1 VETQTLQATVEPTR
15 TDIGLRCVRVV
26 VWAGR
31 EALIIDEADLP
42 TMPGR
47 EAVPGGPPTWVQLAL
62 PWLTRY
68 EQQWFE
74 GSVNPWRDT
83 QAPAVDWTGVEDVL
97 ERVGLGS
104 AALDGDER
112 RLLQCLPFLYARG
125 IARVARE
132 IWGTKPPVAD
142 RLTFFPTA
150 AFRPVGD
157 IERPRFWTVRM
168 TVGVIRNVV
177 VTVRLPDL
185 WWDDESG
192 HFGYT
197 PDGPLDMARRFVPV
211 ADDLTA
217 HDVAEAISLQ
227 QASTARAVT
236 YQVRTRVTDIERR
249 WRLDV
254 ASSTRASRDDAL
266 EDVRSVIEMTDH
278 VFQLDRQVSRLL
290 RRLEPGSSGTTDRH
304 TPPEIA
310 VRYRFALDELRSLAG
325 NCNLASEA
333 VGQAITTGDQEDRE
347 RFHFVAAVLASA
359 ILIPTLVAS
368 IYGANVNLPA
378 EDSWRGFI
386 ALLLF
391 IVAFAVAGLF
401 VIAES
406 LRRGWVPGTA
416 RLRGRPVRIGAA
428 AVAALAFAGGVLEV
442 M

>member
-1 VETQTLQATVEPTR
+1 METQTLHPTVEPTR

-26 VWAGR
+26 VWNGR
-31 EALIIDEADLP
+31 EPLIIDEADLQ
-42 TMPGR
+42 TTLDR
-47 EAVPGGPPTWVQLAL
+47 HAVPAGPIWVQLAL
-62 PWLTRY
+62 PWLTLY

-83 QAPAVDWTGVEDVL
+83 QAPDVDWTGVEDVL

-157 IERPRFWTVRM
+157 IKRPRFWTVRM

-192 HFGYT
+192 KFGYT
-197 PDGPLDMARRFVPV
+197 PDGPLDMPRRFLPI

-236 YQVRTRVTDIERR
+236 HQVRTRVTDIERT
-249 WRLDV
+249 WRLAV
-254 ASSTRASRDDAL
+254 ASSTRASRAKAL

-290 RRLEPGSSGTTDRH
+290 RRVERGNSGTTDRH

-310 VRYRFALDELRSLAG
+310 MRYRFALDELRSLAG

-333 VGQAITTGDQEDRE
+333 VGHAITTGDQEDRE

-378 EDSWRGFI
+378 KDSWRGFI

-401 VIAES
+401 LISES

-416 RLRGRPVRIGAA
+416 RLRGPAVRIGAA
-428 AVAALAFAGGVLEV
+428 TVATLAFAGGVLEV